1 MPTRTPSVVATALL
15 SMLVAC
21 TTEVITKEVP
31 SDPTT
36 DTSTNLPE
44 GAGTVQSAVTV
55 DKVSL
60 YQGVEVRL
68 VDDGAVP
75 EKRNAPV
82 LTNKPALVRIYAKK
96 AVGTKVGK
104 LTAKLHVK
112 TADGEKVLEDGPKSI
127 QTYSGPDL
135 DSTFNFAFE
144 AEEMTADMEFSV
156 ELVSADDA
164 KDALT
169 FPADATTI
177 AVGAQV
183 ASKLR
188 VQLVPVKYAADGSN
202 RLPNLGD
209 DAVKRYHDALYQMYP
224 VSEVEITQHAVVNW
238 DVAIAPNGDGWDQ
251 LLNAVMTMRQEEEVD
266 PDVYYIGVFDPAT
279 SLAKYCRAGCVL
291 GIAPASGLSPEL
303 DTEMALRTALIT
315 GYQSD
320 RSGGTIAQE
329 LAHAMG
335 RMHAPCGNP
344 AAIDP
349 KYPYK
354 EAALGSTGWDPI
366 AKELVSDDDHEDFMS
381 YCGPVWVS
389 DYTYKAIFDRM
400 QKVTKLAAGGTKT
413 EKMVV
418 STAPTSKSKRAP
430 LTKEQI
436 AWTVRQP

>member
-1 MPTRTPSVVATALL
+1 MPTRTQSVVATALL

-36 DTSTNLPE
+36 DTNPALPE
-44 GAGTVQSAVTV
+44 SEGSVASSVTV

-68 VDDGAVP
+68 VKDGAVP

-82 LTNKPALVRIYAKK
+82 LTNKPALVRVYAKK
-96 AVGTKVGK
+96 DVGTKVSK

-112 TADGEKVLEDGPKSI
+112 TADGDTVLEDGPKSI
-127 QTYSGPDL
+127 QSYSGPDL
-135 DSTFNFAFE
+135 DTTFNFNLDA
-144 AEEMTADMEFSV
+144 AQMTPDMELSV
-156 ELVSADDA
+156 ELVGADE
-164 KDALT
+164 KDTLA
-169 FPADATTI
+169 FPADDTTI
-177 AVGAQV
+177 AVDAQA

-188 VQLVPVKYAADGSN
+188 VQLVPVKYTADGSN
-202 RLPNLGD
+202 RLPDLGD

-224 VSEVEITQHAVVNW
+224 VSEVEITQHAAVNW

-251 LLNAVMTMRQEEEVD
+251 LLNAVMTMRQEEDVD

-279 SLAKYCRAGCVL
+279 SLSKYCRAGCVL

-354 EAALGSTGWDPI
+354 DAAIGSTGWDPI

-400 QKVTKLAAGGTKT
+400 QKVTKLAGGSSKST
-413 EKMVV
+413 KMVV
-418 STAPTSKSKRAP
+418 STAPTAKAKRAP